1 MMLLLRGEVVSLIMC
16 LWLATPITIQSFR
29 TTSLIPRSIGFLPTT
44 DVTTVTINRRSTS
57 RIQNRKQS
65 IILRERSES
74 SVGIND
80 GEEVDV
86 IIIGSGL
93 AGLSCG
99 ALLSHSGYKVAVLES
114 HDVPGGCAHGW
125 ERLGYHF
132 ESGPSL
138 YR

>member
-1 MMLLLRGEVVSLIMC
+1 MLLLRGEVSLIMFW
-16 LWLATPITIQSFR
+16 WLATVPITIQGFH
-29 TTSLIPRSIGFLPTT
+29 TASLLPRGF
-44 DVTTVTINRRSTS
+44 S
-57 RIQNRKQS
+57 RIHDRQQS
-65 IILRERSES
+65 IILRERAQS
-74 SVGIND
+74 SVGIDD

-99 ALLSHSGYKVAVLES
+99 ALLSYSGYKVAVLES

-125 ERLGYHF
+125 ERQGYHF

>member
-1 MMLLLRGEVVSLIMC
+1 MLLLRGEVSLIMFW
-16 LWLATPITIQSFR
+16 WLATVPITIQGFH
-29 TTSLIPRSIGFLPTT
+29 TPSLLPRGF
-44 DVTTVTINRRSTS
+44 S
-57 RIQNRKQS
+57 RIQDRQQS
-65 IILRERSES
+65 IILRERAQS
-74 SVGIND
+74 SVGIDD

-125 ERLGYHF
+125 ERQGYHF

>member
-1 MMLLLRGEVVSLIMC
+1 MLLLRGEVSIIMFW
-16 LWLATPITIQSFR
+16 WLATVPITIQGFH
-29 TTSLIPRSIGFLPTT
+29 TASLMPRGIGFLPTT
-44 DVTTVTINRRSTS
+44 DVTSVPIKRRSTS
-57 RIQNRKQS
+57 RIQDRQS
-65 IILRERSES
+65 IILRERAQS
-74 SVGIND
+74 SIGIND

-125 ERLGYHF
+125 ERQGYHF

>member
-16 LWLATPITIQSFR
+16 WWLATPITIQGFH
-29 TTSLIPRSIGFLPTT
+29 TTSFMPRGTGFLHTP
-44 DVTTVTINRRSTS
+44 DVSIKTRTS
-57 RIQNRKQS
+57 WIQDRQQS
-65 IILRERSES
+65 IILRERAES
-74 SVGIND
+74 AVGIDD
-80 GEEVDV
+80 GEEFDV